1 VFVFSL
7 LQQVFAR
14 FTSLVVDSSKVFS
27 RGVSAP
33 FDFAAAGKK
42 AFPYK
47 APKSTLYPE
56 HTNPSMVPAKDR
68 PAHY

>member
-1 VFVFSL
+1 M
-7 LQQVFAR
+7 Q
-14 FTSLVVDSSKVFS
+14 
-27 RGVSAP
+27 P